1 MQKMVEGFIVKETP
15 YKESSKIINVYTKEY
30 GIIGMI
36 AKGAKSIKN
45 PLRALTTKFTYGQF
59 NINYKEDKLATLISV
74 DIIDDLSNIKNDLTL
89 ISYTTYLT
97 ELVMQ
102 VVKQSLDPE
111 IYNIFINTILKLN
124 QNLDPAILTN
134 ILEIKML
141 DYLGVSLNLD
151 SCNKCGNTK
160 DIVTIDGDI
169 GGYVCKN
176 CLTNQLIV
184 KPNTIKILRMYYY
197 VDIKSITDLKIK
209 EETKNEINNF
219 LNRYYERYTGL
230 YLKSKDFL
238 LKIKEL
244 DAS

>member
-102 VVKQSLDPE
+102 VVEQSLDSE

-124 QNLDPAILTN
+124 QHLDPAILTN

-184 KPNTIKILRMYYY
+184 KSNTIKILRMYYY

-209 EETKNEINNF
+209 EETKNEINTF

>member
-102 VVKQSLDPE
+102 VVKQSLDSE

-124 QNLDPAILTN
+124 QHLDPAILTN

-184 KPNTIKILRMYYY
+184 KSNTIKILRMYYY

-209 EETKNEINNF
+209 EETKNEINTF

>member
-1 MQKMVEGFIVKETP
+1 MQKMVEGFIVKEIP
-15 YKESSKIINVYTKEY
+15 YKETSKIINVYTKEY

-36 AKGAKSIKN
+36 AKGAKNIKN
-45 PLRALTTKFTYGQF
+45 PLRALTTKFTYGRF
-59 NINYKEDKLATLISV
+59 NINYKENKLSTILSI
-74 DIIDDLSNIKNDLTL
+74 DIINDLSNIKTDLTL
-89 ISYTTYLT
+89 ISYTTYIT

-102 VVKQSLDPE
+102 VVKQSLDSTV
-111 IYNIFINTILKLN
+111 YNIFINTILKLN
-124 QNLDPAILTN
+124 QGLDPAILTN

-151 SCNKCGNTK
+151 SCNKCGSTK

-176 CLTNQLIV
+176 CLTNQFIV
-184 KPNTIKILRMYYY
+184 KPNTIKMLRMYYY
-197 VDIKSITDLKIK
+197 VDIKSISDLKIK
-209 EETKNEINNF
+209 EETKREINTF

-238 LKIKEL
+238 NKIKEL
-244 DAS
+244 DN